1 MAKVSDISLDT
12 SSTWPLLSSKGDDGQ
27 RESTNKV
34 PDAAYK
40 VASHMLFGCKVSMR
54 CTVLA
59 APMSCVLNVVLW
71 SLEGKAAAHRTSAVD
86 ARYRMR
92 QELARLLPY
101 VNMHRAVF

>member
-1 MAKVSDISLDT
+1 MVSASRRI
-12 SSTWPLLSSKGDDGQ
+12 
-27 RESTNKV
+27 RV

-40 VASHMLFGCKVSMR
+40 VASHMLFGSKVSMR

-92 QELARLLPY
+92 QKLARPLSY
-101 VNMHRAVF
+101 VNVHRAVF

>member
-27 RESTNKV
+27 RESTNKCSRRSLQGRKSYAV
-34 PDAAYK
+34 REQSQHAVYSLSSA
-40 VASHMLFGCKVSMR
+40 
-54 CTVLA
+54 
-59 APMSCVLNVVLW
+59 NVMCLKC
-71 SLEGKAAAHRTSAVD
+71 SALEFEGKAAAHRTSAVD

-92 QELARLLPY
+92 QKLARSLSC